1 MNKFQNRFFQHIMEQ
16 DKERAAMEA
25 SLDTDTNPADFDVNA
40 VPDNNEVADLT
51 RQAAQASA
59 AQTVEMITQM
69 EEWVKE
75 CGRFVEY
82 LNGPMNPNS
91 IIKILGRAEAK
102 TIMDVVKTKSAA
114 DVTALAGELASFR
127 NFLIAQIDIAPSST
141 QLQGI

>member
-16 DKERAAMEA
+16 DNEREAMEA
-25 SLDTDTNPADFDVNA
+25 SLDKNTNPTDFDVNT
-40 VPDNNEVADLT
+40 VPGNNEVADLT

-69 EEWVKE
+69 EEWATE

-82 LNGPMNPNS
+82 LNGPSNPNS
-91 IIKILGRAEAK
+91 LIKILGRAEPK
-102 TIMDVVKTKSAA
+102 TIMDVVKTKSAS
-114 DVTALAGELASFR
+114 DITALAGELAGFR